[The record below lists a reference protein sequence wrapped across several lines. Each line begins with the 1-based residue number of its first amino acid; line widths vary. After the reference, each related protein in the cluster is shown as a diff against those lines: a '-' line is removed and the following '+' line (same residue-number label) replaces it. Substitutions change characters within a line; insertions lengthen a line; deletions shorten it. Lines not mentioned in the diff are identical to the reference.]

1 VPPALAAEV
10 RPGARVLCNFGRR
23 TLLGIV
29 LDVGTQAPD
38 IPADKIKPLRRVTD
52 AEPVLPDELLSFLL
66 ELARYYLAPI
76 GAVMELALPALER
89 SAAEQLSS
97 QESFVAEHA
106 VGRLLQSVS
115 ASPDAVVSDKLRGKA
130 RDLLADLLAQGPR
143 LLSELEKTWGS
154 AREIVRRLEGQGL
167 VVRTRVQAPDD
178 PFAVVVER
186 DQPPELTSAQ
196 LAAVTRIT
204 AAMDAASPKAFL
216 VDGVTASGKTEV
228 YLRAVERA
236 LAQDR
241 GSIVLVPEIA
251 LTPQL
256 TTRFRA
262 RLGDRIAVLH
272 SGLGER
278 ERQAMWRALR
288 SGRLRVAVGARS
300 ALFAPV
306 QKLGLICVDE
316 EHDGSFKQEEGVR
329 YHARDM
335 ALLRAYRAAAV
346 CVLGSATP
354 SLSSRALVTEGKL
367 ELLILPS
374 RARQAARMPA
384 VEVVDLRRVGP
395 GPGGDRLL
403 SLPLFRALETV
414 LERKQQAILFL
425 NRRGFAPSLLCGSCG
440 TPAQCPNCSVALTLH
455 RSRGERLRC
464 HYCDYSVSLP
474 TPCAACGASEFLEEG
489 SGTER
494 IEAVLR
500 DTLPAA
506 RVARLDRD
514 VAAGRKSERILERV
528 RRGEVDILVGT
539 QMVTKGHDLPEV
551 TLVGVLNADAAL
563 SMPDFRAAERTFQ
576 LLVQVSGRAGRGD
589 APGRV
594 LIQTR
599 QPEHPAIACA
609 VTHDMQGFNEQE
621 LAARRELR
629 YPPFARLALVRF
641 DAVEESLAAA
651 EAERLAGIAR
661 RACRDGAELLGPAV
675 APLARLRGR
684 HRYRFLLRA
693 SERAALRAPLLA
705 VARAGVHRNARMAI
719 DVDPVNML

>member
-1 VPPALAAEV
+1 MADQAPAIRYARVAIPVPLGQAFSYTVPTALAGEV
-10 RPGARVLCNFGRR
+10 RPGARVLCSFGRR

-97 QESFVAEHA
+97 QESFVADHA

-130 RDLLADLLAQGPR
+130 RDLLADLLAHGPR

-178 PFAVVVER
+178 PFAVIVER

-204 AAMDAASPKAFL
+204 AAMDATSPKAFL

-316 EHDGSFKQEEGVR
+316 EHDGSFKQEDGVR

-354 SLSSRALVTEGKL
+354 SLSSRELVTEGKL

-384 VEVVDLRRVGP
+384 
-395 GPGGDRLL
+395 
-403 SLPLFRALETV
+403 
-414 LERKQQAILFL
+414 
-425 NRRGFAPSLLCGSCG
+425 
-440 TPAQCPNCSVALTLH
+440 
-455 RSRGERLRC
+455 
-464 HYCDYSVSLP
+464 
-474 TPCAACGASEFLEEG
+474 
-489 SGTER
+489 
-494 IEAVLR
+494 
-500 DTLPAA
+500 
-506 RVARLDRD
+506 
-514 VAAGRKSERILERV
+514 
-528 RRGEVDILVGT
+528 
-539 QMVTKGHDLPEV
+539 
-551 TLVGVLNADAAL
+551 
-563 SMPDFRAAERTFQ
+563 
-576 LLVQVSGRAGRGD
+576 
-589 APGRV
+589 
-594 LIQTR
+594 
-599 QPEHPAIACA
+599 
-609 VTHDMQGFNEQE
+609 
-621 LAARRELR
+621 
-629 YPPFARLALVRF
+629 
-641 DAVEESLAAA
+641 
-651 EAERLAGIAR
+651 
-661 RACRDGAELLGPAV
+661 
-675 APLARLRGR
+675 
-684 HRYRFLLRA
+684 
-693 SERAALRAPLLA
+693 
-705 VARAGVHRNARMAI
+705 
-719 DVDPVNML
+719 